1 MASGGTMSKSS
12 QFENKVKKIEDIFR
26 SFILKDS
33 KKRILDA
40 LSQFEEQT
48 GPLAKDPLLSPVL
61 KWYRNL
67 FLQKACYFPRSEQLL
82 DETLSA
88 FENKTEPLYLRWK
101 LKTFL
106 SLGYVHEAQCNYFD
120 AESYLKDALE
130 IALTEPSL
138 SKFLGEIYSLLSKT
152 NLSLQRYGQAK
163 RYTALEKKVSHE
175 NYKANP
181 SDDDAA
187 MIYAYAL
194 INFSRTNRLIGF
206 VDQKIQSSLEEAI
219 EIFQRLSNEKGL
231 LKARLEMSE
240 FEFAMNIVASTLT
253 NTLSLESALKR
264 KKMQKERMQAGL
276 LIAKIYKKILDYEL
290 AEKKISDI
298 ILLAKKHQMASEQ
311 IMADALFELGSVYS
325 AMNELPQA
333 LKFYRHSAKI
343 GMVLGRKSII
353 LRSFNASWVIDRYK
367 ANELLVSDLVYGD
380 AEFVRNRVER
390 KISPFKESRTKV
402 KLFASTMFV
411 DIVNFSSMMLKS
423 DENLT
428 VKMVDELID
437 RMYLIIYQHGGY
449 IDKFLG
455 DGFMAI
461 FEHGKNIQ
469 QKTAFN
475 TIKSAVDILRALK
488 HKNYKL
494 KKNYGVDENIN
505 VRIGISTGEIYA
517 LLLGNYIKTEFTYLG
532 NSVNLASK
540 LESRAASHYMLIDE
554 NTNLLLNNL
563 IRSTPEPVDIPGL
576 GKTNAYKVIQLART
590 SERLF
595 DRKRKSSNGKA

>member
-1 MASGGTMSKSS
+1 MIKTS
-12 QFENKVKKIEDIFR
+12 QFKNEIKKIEDIFQ
-26 SFILKDS
+26 SLDLTDS
-33 KKRILDA
+33 KKKILDA
-40 LSQFEEQT
+40 LSQFEQQSALL
-48 GPLAKDPLLSPVL
+48 PDDPLLSAVL

-67 FLQKACYFPRSEQLL
+67 FLQKACFFPRSEQLL

-88 FENKTEPLYLRWK
+88 FENLTEPVYLRWK

-106 SLGYVHEAQCNYFD
+106 SLGYVHKAQCNYFD

-130 IALTEPSL
+130 IALAEPSL
-138 SKFLGEIYSLLSKT
+138 FKFLGEIYSLLSKV

-163 RYTALEKKVSHE
+163 RYTALEKEASYE
-175 NYKANP
+175 NYKADP

-187 MIYAYAL
+187 MIYAHAL

-206 VDQKIQSSLEEAI
+206 VDQSIQSHLDEAI
-219 EIFQRLSNEKGL
+219 EIFNRLDNEKGL
-231 LKARLEMSE
+231 LRARLEMCE
-240 FEFAMNIVASTLT
+240 FQFAMNITGPT
-253 NTLSLESALKR
+253 MKNTLSLEPVLKR
-264 KKMQKERMQAGL
+264 KKMRKEQMQAGL

-290 AEKKISDI
+290 AEKKINDI

-333 LKFYRHSAKI
+333 LKLFRRSAKI

-353 LRSFNASWVIDRYK
+353 LRSFNASWLIDQYK
-367 ANELLVSDLVYGD
+367 ANDLLGSDLVYGD
-380 AEFVRNRVER
+380 ATFVRNRVER

-461 FEHGKNIQ
+461 FEHGKTNQ

-475 TIKSAVDILRALK
+475 TIKSAMDILRALK

-494 KKNYGVDENIN
+494 KKNYGVHENIN

-540 LESRAASHYMLIDE
+540 LESQAASHYMLIDE
-554 NTNLLLNNL
+554 DTNLLLKNL
-563 IRSTPEPVDIPGL
+563 IRSTPEQIDIPGL
-576 GKTNAYKVIQLART
+576 GKTNAYRVIQLART
-590 SERLF
+590 TERHF
-595 DRKRKSSNGKA
+595 NSNRTLPDGKA